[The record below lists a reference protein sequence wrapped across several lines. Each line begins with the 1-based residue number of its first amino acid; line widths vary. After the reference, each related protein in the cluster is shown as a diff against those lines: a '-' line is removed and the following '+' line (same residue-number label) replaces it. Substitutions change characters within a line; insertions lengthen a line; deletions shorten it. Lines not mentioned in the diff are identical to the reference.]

1 MSALLRIL
9 AWLLA
14 LALVALPVVA
24 VLNGWVGAER
34 WPLSRLQV
42 SGDFK
47 RVPAEQL
54 RQVVLPYARR
64 GFFAVRLQDAQNAIE
79 RLPWVESARVRKR
92 WPDVLEV
99 RVTEHRPFAR
109 WGSDRMLSE
118 QGRIFALPSELRGM
132 ALPQLAGPDA
142 KAQDVIALYN
152 ESRALFA
159 PAGLQVDSVAM
170 DARGSWSLQLGDGVQ
185 VVVGRDDARA
195 RLARFARVLPQLATP
210 EQAPIA
216 RADLRYTNGFTVSRK
231 AVESG
236 DRGPGAGDHKPSR
249 AAAGPAAR
257 VGTAWVTPPPRTLAA
272 APPSPVPGP
281 RSLVPSPHSLLL
293 RSTHT

>member
-1 MSALLRIL
+1 MPNPESRGTECRMSALLRIL

-64 GFFAVRLQDAQNAIE
+64 GFFAVRLQDAQDAIE

-109 WGSDRMLSE
+109 WGADRMLSE
-118 QGRIFALPSELRGM
+118 QGRIFALPSELRGT

-142 KAQDVIALYN
+142 KAQEVVALYN

-159 PAGLQVDSVAM
+159 PAGLPVNGVAM
-170 DARGSWSLQLGDGVQ
+170 DARGSWSLQLGDNVQ
-185 VVVGRDDARA
+185 VVVGRDDART
-195 RLARFARVLPQLATP
+195 RLARFARVLPQLLQGD
-210 EQAPIA
+210 QAPLA
-216 RADLRYTNGFTVSRK
+216 RADLRYTNGFTVERRGLEIRDSGSGKKPASQHSASADPPTVSRRS
-231 AVESG
+231 AFANLQS
-236 DRGPGAGDHKPSR
+236 RIPNPGSK
-249 AAAGPAAR
+249 
-257 VGTAWVTPPPRTLAA
+257 T
-272 APPSPVPGP
+272 
-281 RSLVPSPHSLLL
+281 
-293 RSTHT
+293 

>member
-64 GFFAVRLQDAQNAIE
+64 GFFAVRLQDAQDAIE

-142 KAQDVIALYN
+142 KAQDVVALYN

-159 PAGLQVDSVAM
+159 PAGLPVNGVAM

-185 VVVGRDDARA
+185 IVVGRDDARA
-195 RLARFARVLPQLATP
+195 RLARFARVLPQLLQP
-210 EQAPIA
+210 DQAPLA
-216 RADLRYTNGFTVSRK
+216 RADLRYTNGFTVERQGLD
-231 AVESG
+231 SG
-236 DRGPGAGDHKPSR
+236 SAKKPAPQRSASADLPRIPRPVASTNPQFRISNPGSK
-249 AAAGPAAR
+249 
-257 VGTAWVTPPPRTLAA
+257 T
-272 APPSPVPGP
+272 
-281 RSLVPSPHSLLL
+281 
-293 RSTHT
+293 